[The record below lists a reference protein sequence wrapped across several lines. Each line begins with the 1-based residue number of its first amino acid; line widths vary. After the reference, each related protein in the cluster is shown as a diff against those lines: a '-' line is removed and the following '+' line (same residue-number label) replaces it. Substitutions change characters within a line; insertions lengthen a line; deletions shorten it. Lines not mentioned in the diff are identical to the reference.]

1 MSFLVACVSVC
12 PASQRALLHLV
23 KSEHEGPWRGTR
35 ACTWIMYALAM
46 RVFLITIT
54 YYVDDSMY
62 HYLFEVTQP
71 VITLLIDLF
80 SEYLMNDLIGFYNM
94 N

>member
-1 MSFLVACVSVC
+1 MYLDYVRFG
-12 PASQRALLHLV
+12 
-23 KSEHEGPWRGTR
+23 SESMFNNNNILCH
-35 ACTWIMYALAM
+35 
-46 RVFLITIT
+46 
-54 YYVDDSMY
+54 DSMY